1 MLSLRLPVVFILL
14 SSVAVTH
21 QPEKRFFEENLVRIY
36 PAKGEVLYDKK
47 NSICLNLYWVPDQD
61 DQYIKKYL
69 PTYCDGRLLTIGK
82 PHLRLEPIMIGLPKP
97 PFLHSSI
104 RRDLS
109 SGSLEFSKDMLRYFL
124 LFAKKLQ
131 SGIVKEWE
139 GRKDHRID

>member
-1 MLSLRLPVVFILL
+1 MLGLRLTLILVL
-14 SSVAVTH
+14 AASSIFAH
-21 QPEKRFFEENLVRIY
+21 QPERRFFEENLVRVY
-36 PAKGEVLYDKK
+36 PAKGEVLYD
-47 NSICLNLYWVPDQD
+47 NETSICLNLYWVPEQD

-124 LFAKKLQ
+124 LLAKKIR
-131 SGIVKEWE
+131 SGIAKEWK
-139 GRKDHRID
+139 GRKDHKIN